1 MKYSPPSRTL
11 WALASILMMYSLTTS
26 SQSLKSARATSV
38 AGYSVFSEGIGSL
51 DWNPAGLVKL
61 KDWQIEASY
70 FAPMFGSTRSVSL
83 HTVAAGKRFL
93 NDHAAAMQLTPGNV
107 LEFVVPSTF
116 VIQDSSNPVVSTY
129 DKTINYTERYSL
141 GYAVRLNDE
150 LALGFSA
157 RFLETKITD
166 TKYSVDT
173 NSIIRSEVLNYE
185 GNAWDVDFGM
195 LWDVL
200 PSWKL
205 GLTAK
210 NLFHLTETQ
219 LPTDAEQYKLKT
231 DKVLQAGIGYTGI
244 RRLELGVDADTKQHV
259 RIGGEWMLAEFLQF
273 RGGIYFNNEN
283 SFSSE
288 AFAFGIGG
296 SYQFVRADVSY
307 LRFANQTNRQGIV
320 DINQFEESGIEN
332 IEFNPYTSDRIS
344 LSLTVDLGKT
354 HEQLARIEYVEM
366 MSDVFPS
373 SSSVHAFRPIGKAR
387 VRNISPNAVNAK
399 VSFYVERLM
408 DSPTVTSPQAI
419 APNELLEIPFYAVFS
434 EAVNAISSLAVLDG
448 EVFVSASPVQD
459 YDDSYQARVL
469 VHGRNEWNGDV
480 TMLNYFITPS
490 DPAIHRLTRNV
501 LSQADSYLD
510 SIQQQLQLFVKAKLL
525 FNEFATKLVYVN
537 DPKLSQDYVQYPSE
551 TLTLHGGDC
560 DDMTVAYATL
570 LSNIGITT
578 AFVDVVPPEKPNDS
592 HIFIMFDTGIEPSSS
607 QLISE
612 NPKRFVVR
620 KNESGK
626 ESIWIPVETTMIRK
640 GFDEAWRVGA
650 EEYFQEAELNA
661 GLVKGWVRV
670 VDVQVV
676 Q

>member
-1 MKYSPPSRTL
+1 M
-11 WALASILMMYSLTTS
+11 
-26 SQSLKSARATSV
+26 
-38 AGYSVFSEGIGSL
+38 
-51 DWNPAGLVKL
+51 L

-70 FAPMFGSTRSVSL
+70 FAPLYGSSSSVSL
-83 HTVAAGKRFL
+83 HQVAAGKRFL

-116 VIQDSSNPVVSTY
+116 VIQDSSNPVISTY

-150 LALGFSA
+150 LSLGFSG

-173 NSIIRSEVLNYE
+173 NSVIRSEVLIYE
-185 GNAWDVDFGM
+185 GNGWDIDFGL

-200 PSWKL
+200 PSWRL
-205 GLTAK
+205 GITAK

-219 LPTDAEQYKLKT
+219 LPTDAEQYKLNT
-231 DKVLQAGIGYTGI
+231 DKSLQFGIGYTGMRKLKI
-244 RRLELGVDADTKQHV
+244 GVDADTKQRV
-259 RIGGEWMLAEFLQF
+259 RIGGEWVVADFLQL
-273 RGGIYFNNEN
+273 RGGMYFTNEN

-296 SYQFVRADVSY
+296 SYQFVRADISY
-307 LRFANQTNRQGIV
+307 LRFANQTNRQGTV
-320 DINQFEESGIEN
+320 DINKFEESGIEN
-332 IEFNPYTSDRIS
+332 IEFNPFTSDRIS
-344 LSLTVDLGKT
+344 LSVTVDLGRT

-387 VRNISPNAVNAK
+387 VRNISSNPVNVK
-399 VSFYVERLM
+399 VSFYVGRLM
-408 DSPTVTSPQAI
+408 DAPTETSPQTI

-448 EVFVSASPVQD
+448 EVFVSASPVQE

-490 DPAIHRLTRNV
+490 DPAIHKLTRNV
-501 LSQADSYLD
+501 LSQADSFLD

-560 DDMTVAYATL
+560 DDMTVAYATM
-570 LSNIGITT
+570 LSNIGIAT
-578 AFVDVVPPEKPNDS
+578 AFVDVVPPEKPNDA
-592 HIFIMFDTGIEPSSS
+592 HIYLMFDTGIEPSSS
-607 QLISE
+607 QLVSE

-620 KNESGK
+620 TNDSGNETV
-626 ESIWIPVETTMIRK
+626 WIPVETTMIRK

-650 EEYFQEAELNA
+650 EAYFQEAELNA